1 MSVCSDFEVCGTECT
16 QKVPCV
22 ERVASG
28 ASFKNIRI
36 TGARR
41 CRETVMVSASG
52 SERTFSSPNGFGNFQ
67 LRPGGG
73 SARSSMLF
81 EK

>member
-28 ASFKNIRI
+28 DNACFSRESVDDALGCFDNDRRRTGVDVAATRHQSSF
-36 TGARR
+36 G
-41 CRETVMVSASG
+41 VSSANDHVHD
-52 SERTFSSPNGFGNFQ
+52 EA
-67 LRPGGG
+67 LR
-73 SARSSMLF
+73 
-81 EK
+81 